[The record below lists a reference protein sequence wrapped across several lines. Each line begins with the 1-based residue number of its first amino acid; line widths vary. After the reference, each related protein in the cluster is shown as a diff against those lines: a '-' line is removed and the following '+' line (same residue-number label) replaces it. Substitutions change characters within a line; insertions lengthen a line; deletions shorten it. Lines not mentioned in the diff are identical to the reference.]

1 MRRGAVL
8 LVVAGA
14 LAAPNHDGWRQL
26 WKRSPTD
33 FATHASEKL
42 HATLDRLLQG
52 PRVRSRAP
60 RKATDDT
67 GALQLLLQIWHK
79 RDDPTYLLELVE
91 RLALLVQDDR
101 GVDELE
107 VYLPQIGHLLLR
119 LPSDSLLAT
128 VLERFALRVSE
139 TNVHWALQLI
149 WTVYANLEE
158 NRPERLHADAEVFAR
173 SSRLLQLIEQSV
185 VYGAKMVNR
194 DRLRAAALTR
204 NVQIWIDQLQASYG
218 EHASKAEDE
227 PLQRRGLLQ
236 EEGRSAS
243 LPPPSLP
250 CLFAPS

>member
-1 MRRGAVL
+1 MRRAAFL
-8 LVVAGA
+8 LVLAGA
-14 LAAPNHDGWRQL
+14 LAAPNNDGWRQL

-67 GALQLLLQIWHK
+67 GALQLLLQVWHK

-107 VYLPQIGHLLLR
+107 AYLPQIGHLLLR

-128 VLERFALRVSE
+128 VLERFSLRVSE

-158 NRPERLHADAEVFAR
+158 NRPERRHSMAKAPSWWCHSSLPRPPGTHGFEPCCATCR
-173 SSRLLQLIEQSV
+173 LSRSGHSGSSRCGCKRVPQ
-185 VYGAKMVNR
+185 
-194 DRLRAAALTR
+194 
-204 NVQIWIDQLQASYG
+204 
-218 EHASKAEDE
+218 
-227 PLQRRGLLQ
+227 
-236 EEGRSAS
+236 SAS
-243 LPPPSLP
+243 VS
-250 CLFAPS
+250 AAVK

>member
-1 MRRGAVL
+1 MRRAAFL

-14 LAAPNHDGWRQL
+14 LAAPNNDGWRQL

-33 FATHASEKL
+33 FAAHASEKL

-107 VYLPQIGHLLLR
+107 AYLPQIGHLLLR

-128 VLERFALRVSE
+128 VLERFSLRVSE

-149 WTVYANLEE
+149 WTV
-158 NRPERLHADAEVFAR
+158 
-173 SSRLLQLIEQSV
+173 
-185 VYGAKMVNR
+185 
-194 DRLRAAALTR
+194 
-204 NVQIWIDQLQASYG
+204 
-218 EHASKAEDE
+218 
-227 PLQRRGLLQ
+227 
-236 EEGRSAS
+236 
-243 LPPPSLP
+243 
-250 CLFAPS
+250 

>member
-1 MRRGAVL
+1 MRRAAFL

-14 LAAPNHDGWRQL
+14 LAAPNNDGWRQL

-67 GALQLLLQIWHK
+67 GALQLLLQVWHK

-107 VYLPQIGHLLLR
+107 AYLPQIGHLLLR

-128 VLERFALRVSE
+128 VLERFSLRVSE

-158 NRPERLHADAEVFAR
+158 NRPERRH
-173 SSRLLQLIEQSV
+173 SM
-185 VYGAKMVNR
+185 AKVPS
-194 DRLRAAALTR
+194 
-204 NVQIWIDQLQASYG
+204 WWCHS
-218 EHASKAEDE
+218 
-227 PLQRRGLLQ
+227 
-236 EEGRSAS
+236 S
-243 LPPPSLP
+243 LPRPPGTHGFEPWLCHVSPQPLRSQWQ
-250 CLFAPS
+250 LAVRL